1 MHNIFILGIL
11 EKQMMD
17 VEIKYTL
24 LNSVLPA
31 AHLFSGPA

>member
-1 MHNIFILGIL
+1 MQNIFILGIL

-17 VEIKYTL
+17 LKIKYTL

-31 AHLFSGPA
+31 AHSFSGPA

>member
-1 MHNIFILGIL
+1 MQNIFILGIL

-17 VEIKYTL
+17 LKIKYTL
-24 LNSVLPA
+24 LNSVLPV